1 MTLIPDIQTPLVQQR
16 NKKRAPLHRVRFRPA
31 RAYPQHASDA
41 RFANGHQLLCVC
53 GLEKLAG
60 FRRNA
65 KKSVL

>member
-41 RFANGHQLLCVC
+41 PKPEGKGAPTLMRP
-53 GLEKLAG
+53 
-60 FRRNA
+60 
-65 KKSVL
+65 